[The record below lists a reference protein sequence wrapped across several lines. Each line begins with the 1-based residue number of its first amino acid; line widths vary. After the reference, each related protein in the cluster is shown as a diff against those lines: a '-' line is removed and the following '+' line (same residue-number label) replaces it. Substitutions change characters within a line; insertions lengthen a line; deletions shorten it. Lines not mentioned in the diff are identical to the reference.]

1 MSPPQRSTSVT
12 VIGWAWA
19 VFAVL
24 FFCFSIILLEGA
36 ADLLWGSLVGWFLL
50 LVGVVLAGVATA
62 GGVATMSFLVEKAAW
77 SRTVL
82 EWLTWILLG
91 IAFVLALL
99 LNLAGLT
106 APAPYVAGFSLA
118 VNVTTLI
125 VSVLLVGILAGLRS
139 DTVRAAMVQQE
150 SDKSDRN
157 GSERSDG

>member
-1 MSPPQRSTSVT
+1 
-12 VIGWAWA
+12 
-19 VFAVL
+19 
-24 FFCFSIILLEGA
+24 
-36 ADLLWGSLVGWFLL
+36 
-50 LVGVVLAGVATA
+50 
-62 GGVATMSFLVEKAAW
+62 MSFLVEKAAW

-99 LNLAGLT
+99 LNLVGLT